1 MLIDQVGCLLCNPA
15 DPNRSRS
22 DSIAVKPGPDD
33 EELTVTAGFQLGG
46 TKGSCCKVA
55 ENRTNQG
62 EIFKALPDALKDSE
76 PWSENLEEQ
85 SGDVCVSGH
94 DSGPVFE
101 EQPSGLIYPEGL
113 SEGKVT
119 LSCQARASPAASYRW
134 LVNGSDVALGLDL
147 RYTLVAGSL
156 VISSPESVRDPG
168 SYQCLAINRC
178 GTIISRA
185 ANLKFGYLHDFPPDS
200 RSPQT
205 AYEGMGSFVACQPP
219 PHYPALSY
227 RWLINEFPN
236 FIKKDDGRWFVSQVT
251 GNLYVARA
259 EPNDTGSYFCFT
271 TINMDISTKSTF
283 SKANQ
288 LTVLPDANPR
298 KSAPNIKVRF
308 PAETYALAGHTTP
321 LECFAYGNPV
331 PKLRWRKVDGL
342 MPSKA
347 GASAEGP
354 TLVLPELS
362 FDDEG
367 VYECEAYNS
376 EGSDTYQ
383 GRISVQAQPEW
394 LQVMSDSE
402 VEISSELH
410 WSCVAAGKPRPSI
423 RWLRNGLPLSTQDR
437 VEVNGARLKISNL
450 ALEDSGM
457 YQCVAENKHGT
468 IYSTAELRVQ
478 DATKITLAPSNADI
492 NQGENVT
499 LQCHASHDPTMDLT
513 FTWALNGVLLDV
525 EDSGGPYHRVEGKEN
540 IGDLLIVNTQL
551 SQAGVYTCMA
561 QTVVDSASA
570 SAKLVVR
577 DPVNIEGNAESAR
590 VMGLIPWMDYEFQ
603 IIASNILGSGE
614 PSVPSQT
621 IRTQQAA
628 PTVAPSG
635 LAGGGGD
642 RNELIVTWTPM
653 AREYQN
659 GDSFGYILAFRRK
672 DATLWTVARVPHV
685 ESSRY
690 VYYNES
696 LTPYSP
702 FEVKIKAY
710 NRRGE
715 GPFSQIA
722 VVHSAEEEPTVG
734 PSNINAT
741 ALTAF
746 DVQVS
751 WEPVQQLSANGIL
764 RGYEIR
770 YWRQHEREAAAD
782 RVRTAGL
789 ETTARVS
796 GLRPSTR
803 YHVAVLAYNSAGTG
817 PPSPR
822 TTVTTRKPPPNRP
835 PGNVSWRTDGS
846 LVIMRWDHVKAM
858 HNESAVLGYKVLY
871 KHEGQNSLKVLDK
884 GKSSVS
890 LPLPKDNGYVVLEIR
905 SWGDGGDGPAHE
917 IIVSRDSALGV
928 LLTLHMVSSNML
940 VCHVTN
946 WAQYRPSS
954 AKFTT
959 DNIDPFLCT
968 HVIYSLATINSFN
981 QISAVEWNDEQQY
994 GRLQSLKNV
1003 NPALKTLLSVGG
1015 TNNGISP
1022 FIAMVTKP
1030 ESRAVFIKSAI
1041 SFLRTNNFDG
1051 LNLAWEYPGHNG
1063 SPQEDKERF
1072 TQLVMELAKAFEAD
1086 AKDNRKTKLM
1096 LSANVAAL
1104 RPTIDGAYEVSK
1116 IVPHLDFIN
1125 VMTYDYHGHWEAAT
1139 GHNSPLFIS
1148 SVDSGSHI
1156 HHNINSSVSHW
1167 LLLGAPAEKLLLG
1180 FPTFGRTYHLST
1192 AATSLG
1198 APADGPAA
1206 AGPYTRTP
1214 GFWAF
1219 YEICNFISG
1228 ATVEWISEQEV
1239 PYAVSG
1245 SSWLGYD
1252 DLRSFSSKVS
1262 RSAFITCRHNIV
1274 ISHFSDVIQFSV
1286 NIPAFMIFCPRNNSQ
1301 NRSSSFN
1308 TKHIIKFTNDTTAVS
1323 LIANNDELACR
1334 TEVEQLT
1341 AWCIKPLNTNK
1352 TKEMVCAWCCASWV
1366 RVRVTA
1372 NRQTFI
1378 QSSIKFLRTHGF
1390 DGLDLDWEYPG
1401 TRGSPPEDKKKFSRP
1416 CKYPSILYVLTRIAV
1431 KVSVRNAASATQMV
1445 CYFTN
1450 WSQYRPGQGKYL
1462 PQDVDPFICT
1472 TLIYAFSIINSKN
1485 ELVTYEWNDDILY
1498 KSFNALKIKNP
1509 HLKTLLAVGGW
1520 NFGSRQFSIMV
1531 SNPANRQTFIQSSI
1545 KFLRTHG
1552 FDGLDLDWEYPG
1564 ARGSPPEDK
1573 QKFTLLCRELVV
1585 AYAAEAKATG
1595 NRQLMLTA
1603 AVAAGKGTID
1613 AGYEIAEIAKELDF
1627 INVMTYDFHGT
1638 WEQFTGHNSPL
1649 FRGSEDFGE
1658 LIYFNTDY
1666 AMKYWRDNGTPL
1678 QKLRMGFASYGRTF
1692 RLTSANTGVG
1702 APASGPASAG
1712 PFTREG
1718 GFWSY
1723 YEICSFL
1730 KDSTIQWIDD
1740 QKVPYATKNNE
1751 WVGFDT
1757 KESYEIKVEYLK
1769 SRQLGGAAVWTLDM
1783 DDFSGQ
1789 FCEQGKYPLTSH
1801 LKHELSVAHNKHRSN
1816 SPTQQNRIT
1825 AASRTSQLCILSA
1838 ASVHAEMY
1846 TLLSGLYKY
1855 MFQKDEYC
1863 VLILGLDN
1871 AGKTTFLE
1879 QTKTKF
1885 SKNYKGMNLSKITTT
1900 VGLNI
1905 GTINVGNARL
1915 MFWDLGGQ
1923 DELQSLWDKYYAE
1936 SHGVI
1941 YVIDSTD
1948 EERLSESKEAFEKM
1962 ISSETLEGV
1971 PLLVLANK
1979 QDVPNCMSVP
1989 DIKTAFSDCA
1999 SKIGKRDCLVQPCTA
2014 LTGMENMNEVSED
2027 EDAQSQWEKSAS

>member
-1 MLIDQVGCLLCNPA
+1 
-15 DPNRSRS
+15 
-22 DSIAVKPGPDD
+22 
-33 EELTVTAGFQLGG
+33 
-46 TKGSCCKVA
+46 
-55 ENRTNQG
+55 
-62 EIFKALPDALKDSE
+62 
-76 PWSENLEEQ
+76 
-85 SGDVCVSGH
+85 
-94 DSGPVFE
+94 
-101 EQPSGLIYPEGL
+101 
-113 SEGKVT
+113 
-119 LSCQARASPAASYRW
+119 
-134 LVNGSDVALGLDL
+134 
-147 RYTLVAGSL
+147 
-156 VISSPESVRDPG
+156 
-168 SYQCLAINRC
+168 
-178 GTIISRA
+178 
-185 ANLKFGYLHDFPPDS
+185 
-200 RSPQT
+200 
-205 AYEGMGSFVACQPP
+205 MGSFVACQPP

-402 VEISSELH
+402 VEISSEL
-410 WSCVAAGKPRPSI
+410 
-423 RWLRNGLPLSTQDR
+423 TQ
-437 VEVNGARLKISNL
+437 VTHAARLKISNL

-478 DATKITLAPSNADI
+478 VQAPDFRSNPVRKLIPAARGGQVMIECRPRAAPKPSLFWSRGTELLTNSSRFTVTSDGILWIHNISRADEGKYTCFAENYLGKANSTGHVSVRDATKITLAPSNADI

-525 EDSGGPYHRVEGKEN
+525 EDSGGPYHRKEN

-577 DPVNIEGNAESAR
+577 GPPGPPGGLLVKNVAETSVELRWSRGYDNHSPIGKYIIMGRSSLSSQWKKMRTDPVNIEGNAESAR

-858 HNESAVLGYKVLY
+858 HNESAVLGYKVSDMKECTYIYILCP
-871 KHEGQNSLKVLDK
+871 HHNLLLDK

-917 IIVSRDSALGV
+917 IIVSRDSGE
-928 LLTLHMVSSNML
+928 TLKKHAPELCV
-940 VCHVTN
+940 V
-946 WAQYRPSS
+946 
-954 AKFTT
+954 FTVYH
-959 DNIDPFLCT
+959 L
-968 HVIYSLATINSFN
+968 
-981 QISAVEWNDEQQY
+981 IS
-994 GRLQSLKNV
+994 
-1003 NPALKTLLSVGG
+1003 TLL
-1015 TNNGISP
+1015 
-1022 FIAMVTKP
+1022 
-1030 ESRAVFIKSAI
+1030 
-1041 SFLRTNNFDG
+1041 
-1051 LNLAWEYPGHNG
+1051 
-1063 SPQEDKERF
+1063 RF
-1072 TQLVMELAKAFEAD
+1072 
-1086 AKDNRKTKLM
+1086 
-1096 LSANVAAL
+1096 
-1104 RPTIDGAYEVSK
+1104 
-1116 IVPHLDFIN
+1116 
-1125 VMTYDYHGHWEAAT
+1125 
-1139 GHNSPLFIS
+1139 
-1148 SVDSGSHI
+1148 
-1156 HHNINSSVSHW
+1156 
-1167 LLLGAPAEKLLLG
+1167 
-1180 FPTFGRTYHLST
+1180 
-1192 AATSLG
+1192 
-1198 APADGPAA
+1198 
-1206 AGPYTRTP
+1206 
-1214 GFWAF
+1214 
-1219 YEICNFISG
+1219 
-1228 ATVEWISEQEV
+1228 
-1239 PYAVSG
+1239 
-1245 SSWLGYD
+1245 
-1252 DLRSFSSKVS
+1252 
-1262 RSAFITCRHNIV
+1262 
-1274 ISHFSDVIQFSV
+1274 
-1286 NIPAFMIFCPRNNSQ
+1286 
-1301 NRSSSFN
+1301 
-1308 TKHIIKFTNDTTAVS
+1308 
-1323 LIANNDELACR
+1323 
-1334 TEVEQLT
+1334 
-1341 AWCIKPLNTNK
+1341 
-1352 TKEMVCAWCCASWV
+1352 
-1366 RVRVTA
+1366 
-1372 NRQTFI
+1372 
-1378 QSSIKFLRTHGF
+1378 
-1390 DGLDLDWEYPG
+1390 
-1401 TRGSPPEDKKKFSRP
+1401 
-1416 CKYPSILYVLTRIAV
+1416 
-1431 KVSVRNAASATQMV
+1431 
-1445 CYFTN
+1445 
-1450 WSQYRPGQGKYL
+1450 
-1462 PQDVDPFICT
+1462 
-1472 TLIYAFSIINSKN
+1472 
-1485 ELVTYEWNDDILY
+1485 
-1498 KSFNALKIKNP
+1498 
-1509 HLKTLLAVGGW
+1509 
-1520 NFGSRQFSIMV
+1520 
-1531 SNPANRQTFIQSSI
+1531 
-1545 KFLRTHG
+1545 
-1552 FDGLDLDWEYPG
+1552 
-1564 ARGSPPEDK
+1564 
-1573 QKFTLLCRELVV
+1573 
-1585 AYAAEAKATG
+1585 
-1595 NRQLMLTA
+1595 
-1603 AVAAGKGTID
+1603 
-1613 AGYEIAEIAKELDF
+1613 
-1627 INVMTYDFHGT
+1627 
-1638 WEQFTGHNSPL
+1638 
-1649 FRGSEDFGE
+1649 
-1658 LIYFNTDY
+1658 
-1666 AMKYWRDNGTPL
+1666 
-1678 QKLRMGFASYGRTF
+1678 
-1692 RLTSANTGVG
+1692 
-1702 APASGPASAG
+1702 
-1712 PFTREG
+1712 
-1718 GFWSY
+1718 
-1723 YEICSFL
+1723 
-1730 KDSTIQWIDD
+1730 
-1740 QKVPYATKNNE
+1740 
-1751 WVGFDT
+1751 
-1757 KESYEIKVEYLK
+1757 
-1769 SRQLGGAAVWTLDM
+1769 
-1783 DDFSGQ
+1783 
-1789 FCEQGKYPLTSH
+1789 
-1801 LKHELSVAHNKHRSN
+1801 
-1816 SPTQQNRIT
+1816 
-1825 AASRTSQLCILSA
+1825 
-1838 ASVHAEMY
+1838 
-1846 TLLSGLYKY
+1846 
-1855 MFQKDEYC
+1855 
-1863 VLILGLDN
+1863 
-1871 AGKTTFLE
+1871 
-1879 QTKTKF
+1879 
-1885 SKNYKGMNLSKITTT
+1885 
-1900 VGLNI
+1900 
-1905 GTINVGNARL
+1905 
-1915 MFWDLGGQ
+1915 
-1923 DELQSLWDKYYAE
+1923 
-1936 SHGVI
+1936 
-1941 YVIDSTD
+1941 
-1948 EERLSESKEAFEKM
+1948 
-1962 ISSETLEGV
+1962 
-1971 PLLVLANK
+1971 
-1979 QDVPNCMSVP
+1979 
-1989 DIKTAFSDCA
+1989 
-1999 SKIGKRDCLVQPCTA
+1999 
-2014 LTGMENMNEVSED
+2014 
-2027 EDAQSQWEKSAS
+2027 